1 MGMEGTVGTEAVEDV
16 DRPTGRTSTRMRRTM
31 PTNTVTATREVGM
44 LNTKVV
50 TWSLALFG
58 AVTYLVCITYG
69 LIVPETLHMTGFLEQ
84 ILPGFRWLTP
94 VGFLIG
100 LGESFLY
107 GAYTG
112 LVFAPIYNRL
122 WRRWGG
128 GPEVSG

>member
-1 MGMEGTVGTEAVEDV
+1 MRMVGMVGEDMEV
-16 DRPTGRTSTRMRRTM
+16 NDRPVARTQMRIRRTI
-31 PTNTVTATREVGM
+31 PTNKVTATREVGM

-94 VGFLIG
+94 VGFLLG
-100 LGESFLY
+100 LVESFLY

-122 WRRWGG
+122 WRRWGTA
-128 GPEVSG
+128 